1 MTALSRFAVA
11 AFAVALTVASCG
23 QKGPLTLPEESTAT
37 ARGDAAPLV
46 VRVAQGERACGS
58 FPQV

>member
-1 MTALSRFAVA
+1 MTALSRFATA

-23 QKGPLTLPEESTAT
+23 QKGPLVLPEEARTA
-37 ARGDAAPLV
+37 ASADATPLP
-46 VRVAQGERACGS
+46 VRLAQGQRACGS